1 MSGTTVSRAPK
12 AAALAR
18 VQALIAG
25 TQKHFPNGSF
35 TIGNRSFT
43 TSSLVQLFQS
53 LADAISSANAAEASA
68 RDAVAKLREA
78 RANVAPVIL
87 EFTRLLRVTFGT
99 ATQSLADFGLAPAKA
114 RQPLTSEA
122 NAAAAAKR
130 AATRTARGTTSKK
143 QKLAVKGNVTG
154 VVVTP
159 VTSQPAAPPPA
170 QPAPT
175 APSAPTP
182 GASK

>member
-35 TIGNRSFT
+35 TIGNTVFT
-43 TSSLVQLFQS
+43 TASLVQLFQS
-53 LADAISSANAAEASA
+53 LADAISAVNSAEASA
-68 RDAVAKLREA
+68 KDAVAKLRGV
-78 RANVAPVIL
+78 RANVTPVIL

-99 ATQSLADFGLAPAKA
+99 ATQSLADFGLEPAKA
-114 RQPLTSEA
+114 RKPLTSEA

-130 AATRTARGTTSKK
+130 VATRKARGTTSKK
-143 QKLAVKGNVTG
+143 QKLAVKGDVTG

-159 VTSQPAAPPPA
+159 VTSAPASSPAA
-170 QPAPT
+170 QPATT
-175 APSAPTP
+175 APGAPTP